1 MNESMKKILIVDD
14 EEWIRM
20 LYGEE
25 LINEGYDV
33 IASGNGADLNKL
45 IEHENPDLVVLDI
58 KLGGYNGLDLL
69 QSIRNCYYDLPV
81 IICTAY
87 STFRSHLKSI
97 AADYYVVK
105 NSNLYELKSKI
116 RMALGENQTVRCN

>member
-1 MNESMKKILIVDD
+1 MKKILIVDD
-14 EEWIRM
+14 DKWIRK

-25 LINEGYDV
+25 LIEDGYDV
-33 IASGNGADLNKL
+33 IARGDGSGLDKL

-69 QSIRNCYYDLPV
+69 QGIRNNYYDLPV

-87 STFRSHLKSI
+87 STFKSHLKSI

-105 NSNLYELKSKI
+105 NSDLSELKSKI
-116 RMALGENQTVRCN
+116 RMALQEG